1 MELIVAS
8 LPLPDTLFV
17 LSFTVINDIT
27 SGIMRVSD
35 AEFVFDIIH
44 QNSTVLLE
52 DFLIVHDFLSF
63 L

>member
-1 MELIVAS
+1 MELIIAA
-8 LPLPDTLFV
+8 LPLPGPLAV
-17 LSFTVINDIT
+17 LAFTVVYDVTSDIV
-27 SGIMRVSD
+27 RVSD

-44 QNSTVLLE
+44 ENSTVLLE